1 MSEFGAISGIHRH
14 IFRIH
19 HYICGIH
26 RYTAGIHRYIEPGK
40 VCGAGVYLI
49 PAGSP
54 RLSRVLAGLSQPI
67 LSVTFQDLTVT
78 FQGM

>member
-19 HYICGIH
+19 HYIFGIH
-26 RYTAGIHRYIEPGK
+26 RYTAGIHRYMESSK
-40 VCGAGVYLI
+40 VRGAGVYLI
-49 PAGSP
+49 PVGSP
-54 RLSRVLAGLSQPI
+54 RLSRVLAGLSHPK
-67 LSVTFQDLTVT
+67 LGVTFQDLAVT